1 MASSSSSSQ
10 EKYDVFLS
18 FRGEDTRDG
27 FTGHLYNALCQ
38 KHINTYKDDENLE
51 SGHRISEIMEAIR
64 ESKICIIVFSKDF
77 ASSTWCLDEVVR
89 IIECKRG
96 GNDVIIPIFY
106 GIEPSTVRKQE
117 QSYAE
122 AFARHEQRFKDSIY
136 KVHRWSNSLKEV
148 AGIRG
153 YNSTKGR
160 PDYML
165 IQKIVEDVLLKL
177 RKYQLTNDHFKGSL
191 VGMTERI
198 KEIESLL
205 SIGLMG
211 VRIIGIWGMGGI
223 GKTTLASVIYQ
234 RFSYSH
240 FEGYCFLKD
249 VRGEFERY
257 GINHLRKNLLSMLL
271 KDEAIL
277 NMDTPFVVSI
287 FIQDRFHRKKVLVV
301 LDDVDAI
308 STLQYLIEGFDQFA
322 DGSRIIVTTRD
333 VQLLRLVADKIYEV
347 KKLNHFEALQLFSL
361 HACGQNSDLATN
373 YENLPEKVANYA
385 DGNPLALKVLGSSLH
400 SKSKKKWESAL
411 GKLQIDPHQDIQ
423 KVLKISYDG
432 LSDKG
437 IQDIF
442 LDIACFFDDGTDRE
456 YGENILHRSEHF
468 DATIGISI
476 LIDKCLVIKCQRK
489 LYMHALVRQM
499 GKAIV
504 CDENK
509 EPGKRG
515 RLWKTKDVCHVLER
529 NTGSSTIEGILLNQS
544 ELQKD
549 VKVMPTAFS
558 KMYHLRFLRM
568 HFDDR
573 FAFKSI
579 VSEKSGWAPYNK
591 MILPFEGIEY
601 LSNELRYFQ
610 WDLYPSKYLPSNFS
624 PKNLVELVMRESQ
637 LVELPWNEDQ
647 PIGKLKKIDLSYSE
661 HLIQIPN
668 LCRAIN
674 IESIYLRSCKSLAQV
689 PSCFKNLD
697 KLQLLDLTDCISLKD
712 GIENLPM
719 NIRKLRLGGT
729 AIEVLPSSIGCLV
742 DLEYLDLSGCKN
754 LKDGIENLPLNIV
767 DLRLSWTAIKVLP
780 SSFGLLN
787 PYRLDLMSCRN
798 LEDVQN
804 ISMGTGDL
812 NLSWTPIKTLPESIW
827 KMRHPVS
834 LFLNYCPNLEKLP
847 EVSDCLSSY
856 IRILSLNGCTRLK
869 SIPEL
874 PPRLVCLYAKNC
886 TSLETISSWR
896 DPHYELIGRIWGGC
910 RFENCLKLDEHTRNN
925 IIAGRLRR
933 TISFAQDILHL
944 EAVYPGNEIPEWFSH
959 QTDGGNSIHIRFP
972 PNWFHRKRDHQLGDQ
987 KVWVGIV
994 KISEMQVKVKDTL
1007 VNVVV
1012 NPMDTKTML
1021 ISHMILTSI
1030 P

>member
-1 MASSSSSSQ
+1 MAASSSR
-10 EKYDVFLS
+10 ENYEVFLS
-18 FRGEDTRDG
+18 FRGEEIRDG
-27 FTGHLYNALCQ
+27 FIGYLHNALCQ
-38 KHINTYKDDENLE
+38 KHMLMYKDDEYL
-51 SGHRISEIMEAIR
+51 
-64 ESKICIIVFSKDF
+64 
-77 ASSTWCLDEVVR
+77 
-89 IIECKRG
+89 
-96 GNDVIIPIFY
+96 
-106 GIEPSTVRKQE
+106 
-117 QSYAE
+117 
-122 AFARHEQRFKDSIY
+122 
-136 KVHRWSNSLKEV
+136 
-148 AGIRG
+148 
-153 YNSTKGR
+153 
-160 PDYML
+160 
-165 IQKIVEDVLLKL
+165 EDVLLKL
-177 RKYQLTNDHFKGSL
+177 SKYGSTNDHFKRHLIG
-191 VGMTERI
+191 VEKPM
-198 KEIESLL
+198 KEIK
-205 SIGLMG
+205 G
-211 VRIIGIWGMGGI
+211 
-223 GKTTLASVIYQ
+223 
-234 RFSYSH
+234 
-240 FEGYCFLKD
+240 
-249 VRGEFERY
+249 
-257 GINHLRKNLLSMLL
+257 
-271 KDEAIL
+271 
-277 NMDTPFVVSI
+277 
-287 FIQDRFHRKKVLVV
+287 FISF
-301 LDDVDAI
+301 
-308 STLQYLIEGFDQFA
+308 G
-322 DGSRIIVTTRD
+322 
-333 VQLLRLVADKIYEV
+333 
-347 KKLNHFEALQLFSL
+347 ALQLFSL
-361 HACGQNSDLATN
+361 HAFGQNSDLATN

-476 LIDKCLVIKCQRK
+476 LIDKCLVINCQRK

-601 LSNELRYFQ
+601 VSNELRYFQ

-647 PIGKLKKIDLSYSE
+647 
-661 HLIQIPN
+661 
-668 LCRAIN
+668 
-674 IESIYLRSCKSLAQV
+674 
-689 PSCFKNLD
+689 NLD

-729 AIEVLPSSIGCLV
+729 AIEVVPSSIGCLV

-933 TISFAQDILHL
+933 TISFAQ
-944 EAVYPGNEIPEWFSH
+944 VC
-959 QTDGGNSIHIRFP
+959 
-972 PNWFHRKRDHQLGDQ
+972 
-987 KVWVGIV
+987 
-994 KISEMQVKVKDTL
+994 
-1007 VNVVV
+1007 
-1012 NPMDTKTML
+1012 
-1021 ISHMILTSI
+1021 
-1030 P
+1030 